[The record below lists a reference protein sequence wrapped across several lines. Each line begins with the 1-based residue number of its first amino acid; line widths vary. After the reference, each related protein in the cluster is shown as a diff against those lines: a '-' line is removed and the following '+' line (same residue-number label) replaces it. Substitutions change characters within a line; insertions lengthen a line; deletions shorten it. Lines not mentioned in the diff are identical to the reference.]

1 MTLLDVGKRPSVSI
15 EEGRP
20 SVRSKRLLLVAAAL
34 SAVAVISGACA
45 QEGGGQAGGCS
56 SESLQA
62 LGASRRDL
70 SKDFTLAKAVKPAS
84 VLGQAKKTV
93 KIGFLGDLTGA
104 NSNLVVSSNKAAQ
117 LAVEQAN
124 AKGDLP
130 VTIELR
136 SEDNK
141 DGGPDPAPGLAQRLI
156 SDAAVLG
163 VIGPAFSGET
173 KVTGGLFQTA
183 GLTHVSQSATNP
195 DLTKNGWK
203 TFFRALATD
212 DVQGGQTGQ
221 LLVDVLDCKK
231 VAVVND
237 KSEYGAGI
245 GKAVADSVKKSGGE
259 VVLDEGI
266 EPTTDYTSVI
276 DSVIAADADALYYA
290 GYVAQAPLVAK
301 QYRDKGG
308 EGLFVGGDG
317 DKGASLITEGGD
329 AVEGAV
335 LTCPCLDPNA
345 SSDPAALKFASDY
358 KAKFGEAADI
368 YSAEGW
374 DVAQI
379 FIAAIKAGGAN
390 ATRASVLDFV
400 TNLKD
405 FKGLTKTFNWTPEH
419 EVVGGD
425 ITYVYVIK
433 DGKYTLAGRVD
444 ELAKE

>member
-1 MTLLDVGKRPSVSI
+1 MTFPVWGKRLGDEGRLSVRRNRLMLVSALFAAATLLG
-15 EEGRP
+15 
-20 SVRSKRLLLVAAAL
+20 A
-34 SAVAVISGACA
+34 ACA
-45 QEGGGQAGGCS
+45 QEGGGGAQAGDCS
-56 SESLQA
+56 SEDLQA
-62 LGASRRDL
+62 LGGRPEVSGNEF
-70 SKDFTLAKAVKPAS
+70 KLAKAKTPS
-84 VLGQAKKTV
+84 VLAQAKKTV

-104 NSNLVVSSNKAAQ
+104 NSNLVVSSNRAAQ
-117 LAVEQAN
+117 LAIEQAN
-124 AKGDLP
+124 AAGDLQ
-130 VTIELR
+130 VNIELR

-156 SDAAVLG
+156 SDTAVLG

-173 KVTGGLFQTA
+173 KVTGALFEEA
-183 GLTHVSQSATNP
+183 GLTAVSQSATNP

-203 TFFRALATD
+203 TFFRSLATD
-212 DVQGGQTGQ
+212 DVQGGQTGT
-221 LLVDVLDCKK
+221 LIVDVLGCER
-231 VAVVND
+231 VAVIND
-237 KSEYGAGI
+237 KSEYGAGL
-245 GKAVADSVKKSGGE
+245 GKAVVDSVKEAGGE

-276 DSVIAADADALYYA
+276 DSVIAADADIVHYS

-308 EGLFVGGDG
+308 EGLFMGGDG
-317 DKGASLITEGGD
+317 DKGTAFITEGGE
-329 AVEGAV
+329 AAEGAV

-345 SSDPAALKFASDY
+345 SDDPAAQKFANDY
-358 KAKFGEAADI
+358 QAKFNEAADI

-390 ATRASVLDFV
+390 PTRASVLEYV

-419 EVVGGD
+419 EVVGGE
-425 ITYVYVIK
+425 ITYVYVVR
-433 DGKYTLAGRVD
+433 DGKYELAGRVD

>member
-1 MTLLDVGKRPSVSI
+1 M
-15 EEGRP
+15 
-20 SVRSKRLLLVAAAL
+20 RSKRLLLLVAAL

-56 SESLQA
+56 SEDLQA
-62 LGASRRDL
+62 LQVSRPEL
-70 SKDFTLAKAVKPAS
+70 AKDFTLAKAVRPS
-84 VLGQAKKTV
+84 NVLGQAKKTV

-104 NSNLVVSSNKAAQ
+104 NSNLVVSSNRAAQ

-130 VTIELR
+130 VTLELR

-156 SDAAVLG
+156 SDPAVLG

-173 KVTGGLFQTA
+173 KVTGALFEQA
-183 GLTHVSQSATNP
+183 GLTAISQSATNP

-212 DVQGGQTGQ
+212 DVQGGQTGT
-221 LLVDVLDCKK
+221 LIVDVLGCKK
-231 VAVVND
+231 VAVIND
-237 KSEYGAGI
+237 KSEYGAGL
-245 GKAVADSVKKSGGE
+245 GKAVVDSVKREGGD

-276 DSVIAADADALYYA
+276 DSVIAADADLVHYS

-308 EGLFVGGDG
+308 EGLFMGGDG
-317 DKGASLITEGGD
+317 DKGAAFITEGAD
-329 AVEGAV
+329 AAEGAV

-345 SSDPAALKFASDY
+345 SDAPDAQKFAADY
-358 KAKFGEAADI
+358 KAKFGSEADI

-379 FIAAIKAGGAN
+379 FIAAIRAGGAN
-390 ATRASVLDFV
+390 ATRASVLEFV

-419 EVVGGD
+419 EVVGGE
-425 ITYVYVIK
+425 ITYVYVVR
-433 DGKYTLAGRVD
+433 DGSFKLAGTID